1 MAVVHPSSQVSV
13 RSKKDFLEPW
23 EPRQELSPSWPDPS
37 TVHSIARPLQPRGQ
51 TAVSAGGSL
60 LPSHSFLLSAAGGAS
75 HVSALKRRQGHTG
88 APAPPAPHRRALV
101 QAAGSV
107 LTEQENTEARPLTSS
122 QAEAAR
128 WAGAETLSPGLG
140 HVQEA
145 CVKARDQDVGRKA
158 VMEEAETKPP
168 GRAGPLISA
177 ASDGFRG
184 GGGGE
189 EVDVV
194 KCGATASGSQ
204 GPVFHPGVS
213 NPPVSLRKPPA
224 PPLTQ
229 GLFSRLTSC
238 RSGRLSYRMS

>member
-1 MAVVHPSSQVSV
+1 M
-13 RSKKDFLEPW
+13 
-23 EPRQELSPSWPDPS
+23 
-37 TVHSIARPLQPRGQ
+37 
-51 TAVSAGGSL
+51 
-60 LPSHSFLLSAAGGAS
+60 
-75 HVSALKRRQGHTG
+75 
-88 APAPPAPHRRALV
+88 
-101 QAAGSV
+101 